1 MTLSWII
8 AALHLLGLG
17 VGLGS
22 VFARGRALRGP
33 LDAAGIRRV
42 LAADTWWAVAAL
54 LWLTTG
60 LTRLYAGTD
69 KVTDYYLD
77 NWLFWSKMALFVV
90 IVLHEIRPMLT
101 LIRWRRELGAGRTPD
116 TSSAARLARISFI
129 QAAMVVVMVALATGM
144 ARGHGMMVGD

>member
-8 AALHLLGLG
+8 AALHLMGLG

-22 VFARGRALRGP
+22 VFARGMSLRGQ

-42 LAADTWWAVAAL
+42 LAADTWWAVAAVI
-54 LWLTTG
+54 WVSTG
-60 LTRLYAGTD
+60 LTRLFAETD

-77 NWLFWSKMALFVV
+77 NWLFWTKMALFVA
-90 IVLHEIRPMLT
+90 IVLHEIRPIITLT
-101 LIRWRRELGAGRTPD
+101 RWRGELRAGRTPD

-129 QAAMVVVMVALATGM
+129 QAAMVVVIVALATGM
-144 ARGHGMMVGD
+144 ARGHGMMIPG